1 MIQPR
6 PQRKRGVILTPKG
19 LKKIQDAI
27 KKEFPDRRNYEAISE
42 KTHFRSD
49 SISGD
54 TVSNIL
60 KQKSAVDKKSIESLF
75 KSFGLALEDDDFQYP
90 DPCQLSK
97 LPIDWDEAPD
107 VSMLSFYGRTEE
119 LATLTQW
126 IVEKRYRL
134 VLLSGMHGV
143 GKTTLAVKLIEQIQG
158 DFEYIIWR
166 SLNYALSVQD
176 ILAALLKLRSNQQET
191 EADSSQKKGNPISLL
206 IKYLREHRCLLI
218 LDDAESILQEDYSQ
232 GYEEY
237 RQLLRRV
244 GEQQHQSCLVL
255 ISQEQLRDIA
265 SSAGET
271 RPVRIFPLEGL
282 QEEAAKE
289 ILKAKNLADLDQWG
303 ELIEQYSRN
312 PMALNIVSTYIQEL
326 FGGSVSEF
334 LGLNTLVTGEL
345 GELLEQQFKRLNPLE
360 KEIAYWLVCEW
371 EPISRQQLQHTSRPL
386 SPSEFIEAI
395 QSLNRRSMLIKT
407 NTSLLTL
414 QALMMNYVKKNL
426 REYVFR
432 EALDLIENQDIAELN
447 FIINYD
453 FVKQNKRHKILTDVK
468 GKLCKS
474 YRAILIKNTIID
486 TLLNLRE
493 QLRVEERYAEKN
505 LENLLEE
512 LQLNLNKS

>member
-1 MIQPR
+1 MTQPKSR
-6 PQRKRGVILTPKG
+6 RNRGVILTGKG
-19 LKKIQDAI
+19 LKRLNDAI
-27 KKEFPDRRNYEAISE
+27 GKKFTKLENKRTPP
-42 KTHFRSD
+42 
-49 SISGD
+49 SISD
-54 TVSNIL
+54 QTRLCDKYVSSDVVRYIL
-60 KQKSAVDKKSIESLF
+60 NQQPTDRSSIERLF
-75 KSFGLALEDDDFQYP
+75 TSFGLTLDEDDYTFPSKADVLKP
-90 DPCQLSK
+90 DV
-97 LPIDWDEAPD
+97 LPRQDWGEAPD
-107 VSMLSFYGRTEE
+107 VSVFYGRENEITNLE
-119 LATLTQW
+119 QW
-126 IVEKRYRL
+126 VVMDCCRL
-134 VLLSGMHGV
+134 VVLSGMPGI
-143 GKTTLAVKLIEQIQG
+143 GKTTLVVKLAKQIQG
-158 DFEYIIWR
+158 DFEYLIWR

-191 EADSSQKKGNPISLL
+191 EADSSQKEGNPISVL
-206 IKYLREHRCLLI
+206 IKYLQEHRCLLI
-218 LDDAESILQEDYSQ
+218 LDDAESIIQEGYSQ

-244 GEQQHQSCLVL
+244 GEKQHQSCLVL
-255 ISQEQLRDIA
+255 ISQEQHRDIA
-265 SSAGET
+265 SSAGEA

-282 QEEAAKE
+282 HEEAANE

-312 PMALNIVSTYIQEL
+312 PMALNIVSTYIQDL

-334 LGLNTLVTGEL
+334 LELNTLVTGEL

-360 KEIAYWLVCEW
+360 KEIVYWLVCEW
-371 EPISRQQLQHTSRPL
+371 EPISCQQLQHTIRPL

-432 EALDLIENQDIAELN
+432 EVLDLIENQAIAELN

-453 FVKQNKRHKILTDVK
+453 FVKQNKRHKIITDVK
-468 GKLCKS
+468 RKLCNS
-474 YRAILIKNTIID
+474 YRAIIIKNTITD

-493 QLRVEERYAEKN
+493 QLRIDERYAEKN
-505 LENLLEE
+505 L
-512 LQLNLNKS
+512 